1 MTSDLKRRVDAI
13 EARLDAMSNWNE
25 DLREENEALRER
37 VAELEELVDPDPGA
51 VSYENLTKEQ
61 KVFRVRKVLA
71 ERAGRSNGKAAMGY
85 KEIIALFDGHP
96 SPGHAYDLMKRSSK
110 LAGYDYDQAG
120 GGRGN
125 KRVRVEIDAVKDE
138 TLFHAANKAAGGVT
152 A

>member
-1 MTSDLKRRVDAI
+1 MTDDLEKRLDAV

-25 DLREENEALRER
+25 DLREENEALRDR
-37 VAELEELVDPDPGA
+37 VAKLEELVDPDPGA
-51 VSYENLTKEQ
+51 VGYENLTKEQ

-85 KEIIALFDGHP
+85 KEIVALFDGHP
-96 SPGHAYDLMKRSSK
+96 SPGHAYDLMER
-110 LAGYDYDQAG
+110 AGELVGYAYDVGG

-125 KRVRVEIDAVKDE
+125 KRVRVELDDVKDE
-138 TLFHAANKAAGGVT
+138 TLFHAANNAASSVT